1 MRVAI
6 YVLGVVLAVAGSTS
20 KAADTARGSV
30 LNTYPAAVFADGSLS
45 VVPYASQFGTERY
58 GSSFGYPHNDA
69 LRSSAGDVMGFT
81 PSQNPVSFALPRVP
95 TSEPRQEATARFN
108 PANIPLPAT
117 RTLEDHLLTA
127 FVALMLIAYQLRRKH
142 RFLRPHQFST

>member
-1 MRVAI
+1 MRLATF
-6 YVLGVVLAVAGSTS
+6 VVGIVFGMTGGISEASDAVNSS
-20 KAADTARGSV
+20 LTARTPSAFSEGALRAPSDRFITRNANV
-30 LNTYPAAVFADGSLS
+30 AMAQDGNMHSGAIGAMGFVPAQSPSSFTNSLS
-45 VVPYASQFGTERY
+45 AFGEPVAKGPQRY
-58 GSSFGYPHNDA
+58 
-69 LRSSAGDVMGFT
+69 
-81 PSQNPVSFALPRVP
+81 
-95 TSEPRQEATARFN
+95 N